1 LARRQGTAAKSP
13 SPTDPEADEGGRFTS
28 REEEVIR
35 GATYF
40 LVRSAFPSDAAIAE
54 FAGVDRSRVTRFKQG
69 KNLEPA
75 TDALLDAVSATVTQL
90 RGFLDDALI
99 PEWLRGINANLG
111 NRTPLDV
118 LRTGRLSEVIA
129 AIEAEQSG
137 AFA

>member
-1 LARRQGTAAKSP
+1 MARRHPA
-13 SPTDPEADEGGRFTS
+13 PTNADRAPIDDAPFSAEAR
-28 REEEVIR
+28 EVIR

-69 KNLEPA
+69 KNLEPD
-75 TDALLDAVSATVTQL
+75 TGALLDSLGATVTLL
-90 RGFLDDALI
+90 RGFLDDDVI
-99 PEWLRGINANLG
+99 PEWLRGVNAHLG

-118 LRTGRLSEVIA
+118 LRTGRSSEVIA
-129 AIEAEQSG
+129 AIEAEKSG